1 MKNLIAWISEEDLT
15 GFKRIA
21 SPGAKAAIEQLPACQ
36 LSTTPK
42 LSDITDKTIWDEIYL
57 LCPFDFPLDMEFK
70 AYLGPIVKT
79 RSVEIKLNNQKTE
92 VENFNIVLNEIKEI
106 TRKSTK
112 DYYLL
117 LPSINKLDMRYKIS
131 KDVADNLKIYC
142 CEFQNGDIVSH
153 GDPPEDF
160 NIIRRPEYFRN
171 QFGSSKNLIRILHF
185 IELTFSS
192 AAAPVL
198 LTGEQGT
205 GRKKIAQIIADHQN
219 NNTLATE
226 IVSFPSVDCRM
237 DEELISAMENQNT
250 GTIILD
256 NIDQCHIKTQLE
268 LLKILRTEIKPRI
281 ITTSTQNLLRLVKE
295 KLFLEELYY
304 HLADISIELSSL
316 RVCGGINIELLAS
329 NFLKELN
336 NGYQGIAWKYFSREA
351 VKIMETYTWPGN
363 IRELKQ
369 VVRQAN
375 LFSNG
380 KIIQAEDLPIFSKT
394 SIKAKLDK
402 SKLLNPKFSLDQE
415 VKKLEIFYIKQALE
429 INGGTK
435 TKAAEMLG
443 LKNYQTLSKKIKDY
457 QLE

>member
-1 MKNLIAWISEEDLT
+1 MKNLIAWISEEDLA
-15 GFKRIA
+15 GFKRVA
-21 SPGAKAAIEQLPACQ
+21 SPGAKAAIGQLPDCQ
-36 LSTTPK
+36 LPTTPK
-42 LSDITDKTIWDEIYL
+42 LSDITDKTIWNEIYL

-70 AYLGPIVKT
+70 AYFGPIVKI
-79 RSVEIKLNNQKTE
+79 RPVEIKLNNQKTE
-92 VENFNIVLNEIKEI
+92 IENFNIVLNEIKEI
-106 TRKSTK
+106 TGKSAK

-117 LPSINKLDMRYKIS
+117 LPSTNKLDMRYRIS
-131 KDVADNLKIYC
+131 KDVVDNLKIYC
-142 CEFQNGDIVSH
+142 CEFGNGDIVSH
-153 GDPPEDF
+153 GDPPEGF

-171 QFGSSKNLIRILHF
+171 QFGTSKNLIRILHF

-219 NNTLATE
+219 NNPLATE

-237 DEELISAMENQNT
+237 DEELIKAIKNQNT
-250 GTIILD
+250 RTIILD
-256 NIDQCHIKTQLE
+256 NIDQCHIKTQLK

-281 ITTSTQNLLRLVKE
+281 ITTSTQNLLRLVID

-304 HLADISIELSSL
+304 HLADISIELPSL
-316 RVCGGINIELLAS
+316 RACDDINIELLAS

-336 NGYQGIAWKYFSREA
+336 NESQYFSREA
-351 VKIMETYTWPGN
+351 VKIMKAYTWPGN

-369 VVRQAN
+369 VVQQAN
-375 LFSNG
+375 LFSEG

-394 SIKAKLDK
+394 SIKATLDK

>member
-21 SPGAKAAIEQLPACQ
+21 SPGAKAAIEQLPDCQ

-79 RSVEIKLNNQKTE
+79 RPVEIKLNNQKTE

-117 LPSINKLDMRYKIS
+117 LPSTNKLDMRYKIS

-153 GDPPEDF
+153 GDSPEGF

-171 QFGSSKNLIRILHF
+171 QFGTIKNLIRILHF
-185 IELTFSS
+185 IELTLPSD
-192 AAAPVL
+192 APVL

-205 GRKKIAQIIADHQN
+205 GRKKIAQIIADHHN
-219 NNTLATE
+219 NNPLATE

-237 DEELISAMENQNT
+237 DEELIRAIRNQNT

-281 ITTSTQNLLRLVKE
+281 ITTSTQNILKLVKD

-304 HLADISIELSSL
+304 HLADISIELPSL
-316 RVCGGINIELLAS
+316 SACDSINIELLAS

-336 NGYQGIAWKYFSREA
+336 NESQGNVWKYFSREA
-351 VKIMETYTWPGN
+351 VKVMKKYTWPGN

-375 LFSNG
+375 LFSEG
-380 KIIQAEDLPIFSKT
+380 KIIQAEDLPIFSQT
-394 SIKAKLDK
+394 SIKATLDK